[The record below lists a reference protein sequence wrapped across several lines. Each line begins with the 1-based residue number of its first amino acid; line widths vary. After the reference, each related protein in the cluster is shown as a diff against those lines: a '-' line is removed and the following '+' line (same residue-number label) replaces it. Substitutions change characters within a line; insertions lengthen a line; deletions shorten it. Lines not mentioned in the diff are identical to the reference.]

1 MRFPMRSIER
11 IVLLVP
17 LAIAG
22 CAAQTPQPG
31 RGAPAAGE
39 VRAVE
44 TLGPATGANRY
55 YAGNRP
61 PLRPAPLIKL
71 PLGSVRPEGW
81 LRRQLVLESEGFS
94 GKLEEISQFCKFEG
108 NEWTSPAG
116 QGKFGWEEV
125 PYWLRGYVDLGYILQ
140 DQAIIQRANQWL
152 NAVISTQ
159 RPDGYF
165 GSQSNIDSE
174 RVNGMRSRMLDL
186 WPNMTMMF
194 ALRSLYEA
202 TGDARILPFLTR
214 YFRWQTT
221 IPLEDFL
228 SASWQKQRAGDN
240 LDSIY
245 WLYNRTG
252 QPWLL
257 DLARVNH
264 ERTDDWSGG
273 IASWHNVNFAEC
285 FREPA
290 QFFQQSK
297 DARYLNATVRNYD
310 TMRRLYGQVPGGG
323 YAADENARPGFNGPR
338 NGTETCAWAEMM
350 FSDELLV
357 GITGD
362 RLWADRAEEIAFNS
376 FPASMTPDL
385 KGLHYITSPNQ
396 VQLDRANKAPM
407 IQNSGEM
414 FGYDPYG
421 YRCCQHN
428 AAFGWPYFSE
438 HLWMATRDNGLA
450 AVMYAP
456 SQVKAKVADGT
467 EVTLTETTDYP
478 FDESIAIAVETP
490 KAVRFPL
497 VLRVPG
503 WCANPA
509 VSLNG
514 KLVPLAGQDGARGWL
529 VLDRTW
535 SAHDKLVL
543 TLPMKIGVEVW
554 KENRNT
560 VSVSRGPLTY
570 SLKIGERWVRDGGT
584 GEFPAEDVYPTTP
597 WNYGLVLNVR
607 QPEGSFE
614 VLKTGKTAAQPF
626 AVDDTPIEL
635 RAKGRRIP
643 QWKLEP
649 NGMAGEVQP
658 GPVKSDQPVEEITLI
673 PMGAARL
680 RIASFPQIG
689 SGPDAQVW
697 DGPAPIVQASASSHF
712 EPPSAVL
719 DGLVPSNSADRS
731 IPRFVWPQGGGGRGG
746 QGGMWIEYRYSE
758 ARTMGSAEVYWVA
771 DAEGRGCA
779 LPSSWSLE
787 WWDGAAWKPVEG
799 VAAYP
804 TEKDKFN
811 RVRFTPVAA
820 TAIRLRA
827 AAEGRQA
834 VGIFEW
840 RVGE

>member
-1 MRFPMRSIER
+1 MRPISRLACLI
-11 IVLLVP
+11 P
-17 LAIAG
+17 LAIVAVR
-22 CAAQTPQPG
+22 AQT
-31 RGAPAAGE
+31 AASP
-39 VRAVE
+39 VLRSAE
-44 TLGPATGANRY
+44 TPPATGANRY

-61 PLRPAPLIKL
+61 PLAPNPLIKL

-81 LRRQLVLESEGFS
+81 LRHQLVLETKGFS
-94 GKLEEISQFCKFEG
+94 GKLEEISEFCKFEG
-108 NEWTSPAG
+108 NGWTSPQG

-140 DQAIIQRANQWL
+140 DQAIVRRANQWL
-152 NAVISTQ
+152 NAVISTE
-159 RPDGYF
+159 RADGYF
-165 GSQSNIDSE
+165 GSRSNVASD
-174 RVNGMRSRMLDL
+174 RVNGMRTRMLDL
-186 WPNMTMMF
+186 WPNMTMLF

-202 TGDARILPFLTR
+202 TGDRRILPFLTK

-264 ERTDDWSGG
+264 ERTEDWSGG

-290 QFFQQSK
+290 QFFQQAR
-297 DARYLNATVRNYD
+297 DARYLNATARNYD

-350 FSDELLV
+350 FSDEMLV

-362 RLWADRAEEIAFNS
+362 RRWADRAEEIAFNS

-407 IQNSGEM
+407 IQNGGDM
-414 FGYDPYG
+414 FRYNPYG

-438 HLWMATRDNGLA
+438 HLWMATRANGLA
-450 AVMYAP
+450 AVLYAP
-456 SQVKAKVADGT
+456 SQVKAKVADGA
-467 EVTLTETTDYP
+467 EVSLTESTNYP
-478 FDESIAIAVETP
+478 FDDTVAIRVETP
-490 KAVRFPL
+490 KPVAFPL
-497 VLRVPG
+497 VLRVPA
-503 WCANPA
+503 WCSNPS
-509 VSLNG
+509 VSVNG
-514 KLVPLAGQDGARGWL
+514 KALPAPRDVRGWL
-529 VLDRTW
+529 IVDRTW
-535 SAHDKLVL
+535 STSDKLVL
-543 TLPMKIGVEVW
+543 SLPMKIAVTVW

-570 SLKIGERWVRDGGT
+570 SLKIGERWVREGGT
-584 GEFPAEDVYPTTP
+584 DEFPAEEVYPATA
-597 WNYGLVLNVR
+597 WNYGLVVNVR
-607 QPEGSFE
+607 DPQESFQF
-614 VLKTGKTAAQPF
+614 VKTGKTAAQPF
-626 AVDDTPIEL
+626 AVEDSPVML

-658 GPVKSDQPVEEITLI
+658 GPVKSGEPTEDITLI

-680 RIASFPQIG
+680 RISSFPQIG
-689 SGPDAQVW
+689 DGPDAHVW
-697 DGPAPIVQASASSHF
+697 DGPAPMVQASASSHF

-719 DGLVPSNSADRS
+719 DGLAPSSSSDRS
-731 IPRFVWPQGGGGRGG
+731 IPRFVWAQGGGGRLEGG
-746 QGGMWIEYRYSE
+746 TWIEYRYSE
-758 ARTMGSAEVYWVA
+758 PRAVGSADVYWAA
-771 DAEGRGCA
+771 DADGGECA
-779 LPSSWSLE
+779 LPSSWWLE
-787 WWDGAAWKPVEG
+787 WWDGAAWKPVAG
-799 VAAYP
+799 PPAYP
-804 TEKDKFN
+804 IAKDQFN
-811 RVRFTPVAA
+811 AVRFSPVRT
-820 TAIRLRA
+820 TAIRLQVA
-827 AAEGRQA
+827 TQGRQPA
-834 VGIFEW
+834 GILEW
-840 RVGE
+840 RIGE

>member
-1 MRFPMRSIER
+1 MTER
-11 IVLLVP
+11 LVFLIPIVVF
-17 LAIAG
+17 AS
-22 CAAQTPQPG
+22 AAQTQ
-31 RGAPAAGE
+31 APPAPP
-39 VRAVE
+39 VLHAVE
-44 TLGPATGANRY
+44 TPSTKGANSH

-61 PLRPAPLIKL
+61 PLAPNPLIKL

-81 LRRQLVLESEGFS
+81 LRRQLVLETKGFS

-125 PYWLRGYVDLGYILQ
+125 PYWLRGYVDLGYVLG
-140 DQAIIQRANQWL
+140 DEAIVKRANQWL

-165 GSQSNIDSE
+165 GSQSNVDSE
-174 RVNGMRSRMLDL
+174 RVNGVRSHMLDL
-186 WPNMTMMF
+186 WPNMVMLF
-194 ALRSLYEA
+194 PLRSLYEA
-202 TGDARILPFLTR
+202 TGDARIIPFLTK

-221 IPLEDFL
+221 IPLEDLL

-264 ERTDDWSGG
+264 ERTNDWSGG

-290 QFFQQSK
+290 QFFQQAK

-338 NGTETCAWAEMM
+338 NGTETCAWVEMM
-350 FSDELLV
+350 FSDEMLV

-362 RLWADRAEEIAFNS
+362 GTWADRAEEIAFNS

-407 IQNSGEM
+407 IQNSGDM
-414 FGYDPYG
+414 FRYDPYD

-438 HLWMATRDNGLA
+438 YLWMATRDNGLA

-467 EVTLTETTDYP
+467 EVKLTETTSYP
-478 FDESIAIAVETP
+478 FDETIAIAVETP
-490 KAVRFPL
+490 KTVRFPL
-497 VLRVPG
+497 VLRVPA
-503 WCANPA
+503 WCADPS
-509 VSLNG
+509 VSVNG
-514 KLVPLAGQDGARGWL
+514 KALPAPKYARGWL
-529 VLDRTW
+529 VLDRAW
-535 SAHDKLVL
+535 SGNDKIVL
-543 TLPMKIGVEVW
+543 TLPMKIRVEVW

-560 VSVSRGPLTY
+560 VSVSRGPLAY
-570 SLKIGERWVRDGGT
+570 SLKIGERWVREGGT
-584 GEFPAEDVYPTTP
+584 DEFPAQEVYPATP
-597 WNYGLVLNVR
+597 WNYGLVLNVEK
-607 QPEGSFE
+607 PEESFQ
-614 VLKTGKTAAQPF
+614 VVKTGKNAAQPF
-626 AVDDTPIEL
+626 AVEDAPIAL
-635 RAKGRRIP
+635 RARGRRIP

-649 NGMAGEVQP
+649 NGMTGEVEP
-658 GPVKSDQPVEEITLI
+658 GPVKSGEPVEEITLI

-680 RIASFPQIG
+680 RISSFPRIG
-689 SGPDAQVW
+689 DGPDAQVW
-697 DGPAPIVQASASSHF
+697 DGPAPIVRASESSHF
-712 EPPSAVL
+712 EPPSAAF
-719 DGLVPSNSADRS
+719 DGLTPSNSADRS
-731 IPRFVWPQGGGGRGG
+731 IPRFVWPPGER
-746 QGGMWIEYRYSE
+746 GMWIEYRYSE
-758 ARTMGSAEVYWVA
+758 PRTIGSAEVYWAA

-779 LPSSWSLE
+779 LPSSWWLE
-787 WWDGAAWKPVEG
+787 WWDGSAWKPVEG
-799 VAAYP
+799 TAAYP

-811 RVRFTPVAA
+811 RVGFTPVH
-820 TAIRLRA
+820 TMAIRLQA
-827 AAEGRQA
+827 TAQGRQPA
-834 VGIFEW
+834 GILEW

>member
-1 MRFPMRSIER
+1 
-11 IVLLVP
+11 V
-17 LAIAG
+17 
-22 CAAQTPQPG
+22 
-31 RGAPAAGE
+31 
-39 VRAVE
+39 
-44 TLGPATGANRY
+44 
-55 YAGNRP
+55 GNRP
-61 PLRPAPLIKL
+61 PLTPNPLIKL

-81 LRRQLVLESEGFS
+81 LRRQLVLETQGFS

-125 PYWLRGYVDLGYILQ
+125 PYWLRGYLDLGYVLK
-140 DQAIIQRANQWL
+140 DDAIIRRANQWL
-152 NAVISTQ
+152 NAVIATQ

-165 GSQSNIDSE
+165 GSQSNIESE
-174 RVNGMRSRMLDL
+174 RVNGIRSRMLDL
-186 WPNMTMMF
+186 WPNMAMLF
-194 ALRSLYEA
+194 PLRSLYEA
-202 TGDARILPFLTR
+202 TGDARILPFLTK
-214 YFRWQTT
+214 YFRWQST
-221 IPLEDFL
+221 IPLEDL
-228 SASWQKQRAGDN
+228 LPGSWQKQRAGDN

-264 ERTDDWSGG
+264 ERTEDWSGG

-290 QFFQQSK
+290 QFFQQAK
-297 DARYLNATVRNYD
+297 DARYLGATVRNYD

-350 FSDELLV
+350 FSDEMLA

-362 RLWADRAEEIAFNS
+362 GVWADRAEEIAFNS

-396 VQLDRANKAPM
+396 VQLDRGNKAPM

-414 FGYDPYG
+414 FAYNPYG

-456 SQVKAKVADGT
+456 SQVTAKVADGT
-467 EVTLTETTDYP
+467 EVKVTESTDYP
-478 FDESIAIAVETP
+478 FEESIAIVVETP
-490 KAVRFPL
+490 KTVSFPL
-497 VLRVPG
+497 LLRVPG
-503 WCANPA
+503 WCAGPS
-509 VSLNG
+509 VSVNG
-514 KLVPLAGQDGARGWL
+514 KALPAPKDARGWL
-529 VLDRTW
+529 VLDRAW
-535 SAHDKLVL
+535 SAHDKVVLV
-543 TLPMKIGVEVW
+543 LPMKMSVQVW

-570 SLKIGERWVRDGGT
+570 SLKIGERWVRAGGT
-584 GEFPAEDVYPTTP
+584 EEFPAQDVYASTP
-597 WNYGLVLNVR
+597 WNYGLVVNV
-607 QPEGSFE
+607 QKPEESFQ
-614 VLKTGKTAAQPF
+614 VVKTGKIAAQPF
-626 AVDDTPIEL
+626 ASDDVPIML
-635 RAKGRRIP
+635 RAKARRIP

-649 NGMAGEVQP
+649 NGMVGEVQP
-658 GPVKSDQPVEEITLI
+658 GPVRSSEPVEEVTLI

-680 RIASFPQIG
+680 RISSFPQLG
-689 SGPDAQVW
+689 DGADARVW

-712 EPPSAVL
+712 EPPSAAL
-719 DGLVPSNSADRS
+719 DGLVPANSADRS
-731 IPRFVWPQGGGGRGG
+731 IPRFVWARGQAGR
-746 QGGMWIEYRYSE
+746 WIEYRYGES
-758 ARTMGSAEVYWVA
+758 RRITSSEVYWAA
-771 DAEGRGCA
+771 DADGRGC
-779 LPSSWSLE
+779 LPPASWSLQ
-787 WWDGAAWKPVEG
+787 WWDGAGWKPVEG

-811 RVRFTPVAA
+811 RVAFTPVQ
-820 TAIRLRA
+820 TNAIRLYVV
-827 AAEGRQA
+827 EQGRQPA
-834 VGIFEW
+834 GILEW
-840 RVGE
+840 RVNY

>member
-1 MRFPMRSIER
+1 MRPIFRLACLI
-11 IVLLVP
+11 P
-17 LAIAG
+17 LAIVA
-22 CAAQTPQPG
+22 ARAQTTASPVL
-31 RGAPAAGE
+31 RSA
-39 VRAVE
+39 E
-44 TLGPATGANRY
+44 TPPATGANRY

-61 PLRPAPLIKL
+61 PLEPNPLIKL

-81 LRRQLVLESEGFS
+81 LRHQLVLETKGFS
-94 GKLEEISQFCKFEG
+94 GRLEELSEFCKFDG
-108 NEWTSPAG
+108 NGWTSPQG

-140 DQAIIQRANQWL
+140 DQAIVERANQWL

-159 RPDGYF
+159 RADGYF
-165 GSQSNIDSE
+165 GSRSNVESE
-174 RVNGMRSRMLDL
+174 RVNGMRTRMLDL
-186 WPNMTMMF
+186 WPNMTMLF

-202 TGDARILPFLTR
+202 TGDRRILPFLTK

-264 ERTDDWSGG
+264 ERTEDWSGG

-290 QFFQQSK
+290 QFFQQAR

-310 TMRRLYGQVPGGG
+310 TMRRLYGQVPDGG

-350 FSDELLV
+350 FSDEMLV

-362 RLWADRAEEIAFNS
+362 RQWADRAEEIAFNS

-407 IQNSGEM
+407 IQNAGDM
-414 FGYDPYG
+414 FRYNPYG

-450 AVMYAP
+450 AVLYAP
-456 SQVKAKVADGT
+456 SQAKAKVADGA
-467 EVTLTETTDYP
+467 EVSLTESTNYP
-478 FDESIAIAVETP
+478 FDETVTIMVETP
-490 KAVRFPL
+490 KPVAFPL
-497 VLRVPG
+497 VLRVPA
-503 WCANPA
+503 WCSNPS
-509 VSLNG
+509 VSVNG
-514 KLVPLAGQDGARGWL
+514 KALPGPKEVRGWL
-529 VLDRTW
+529 VVDRTW
-535 SAHDKLVL
+535 STNDKLVL
-543 TLPMKIGVEVW
+543 SLPMKIAVTVW

-570 SLKIGERWVRDGGT
+570 SLKIGERWVREGGT
-584 GEFPAEDVYPTTP
+584 DEFPAEEVYPATA
-597 WNYGLVLNVR
+597 WNHGLVVNVR
-607 QPEGSFE
+607 DPQGSFQF
-614 VLKTGKTAAQPF
+614 VKTGKTAAQPF
-626 AVDDTPIEL
+626 AVEDSPVML

-658 GPVKSDQPVEEITLI
+658 GPVR
-673 PMGAARL
+673 AASPP
-680 RIASFPQIG
+680 RISR
-689 SGPDAQVW
+689 
-697 DGPAPIVQASASSHF
+697 SS
-712 EPPSAVL
+712 P
-719 DGLVPSNSADRS
+719 
-731 IPRFVWPQGGGGRGG
+731 
-746 QGGMWIEYRYSE
+746 
-758 ARTMGSAEVYWVA
+758 WVR
-771 DAEGRGCA
+771 RGCA
-779 LPSSWSLE
+779 FL
-787 WWDGAAWKPVEG
+787 
-799 VAAYP
+799 
-804 TEKDKFN
+804 
-811 RVRFTPVAA
+811 RFHRSA
-820 TAIRLRA
+820 TAPMRALGMAPRPWCRLRPA
-827 AAEGRQA
+827 RTSRLLPRFSM
-834 VGIFEW
+834 V
-840 RVGE
+840 

>member
-1 MRFPMRSIER
+1 MRPISRLACLI
-11 IVLLVP
+11 P
-17 LAIAG
+17 LAIVAVR
-22 CAAQTPQPG
+22 AQT
-31 RGAPAAGE
+31 AASP
-39 VRAVE
+39 VLRSAE
-44 TLGPATGANRY
+44 TPPATGANRY

-61 PLRPAPLIKL
+61 PLEPNPLIKL

-81 LRRQLVLESEGFS
+81 LRHQLVLETKGFS
-94 GKLEEISQFCKFEG
+94 GKLEEISEFCKFEG
-108 NEWTSPAG
+108 NGWTSPQG

-140 DQAIIQRANQWL
+140 DQAIVRRANQWL
-152 NAVISTQ
+152 NAVISTE
-159 RPDGYF
+159 RADGYF
-165 GSQSNIDSE
+165 GSRSNVASD
-174 RVNGMRSRMLDL
+174 RVNGMRTRMLDL
-186 WPNMTMMF
+186 WPNMTMLF

-202 TGDARILPFLTR
+202 TGDRRILPFLTK

-264 ERTDDWSGG
+264 ERTEDWSGG

-290 QFFQQSK
+290 QFFQQAR
-297 DARYLNATVRNYD
+297 DARYLNATARNYD

-350 FSDELLV
+350 FSDEMLV

-362 RLWADRAEEIAFNS
+362 RRWADRAEEIAFNS

-407 IQNSGEM
+407 IQNGGDM
-414 FGYDPYG
+414 FRYNPYG

-438 HLWMATRDNGLA
+438 HLWMATRANGLA
-450 AVMYAP
+450 AVLYAP
-456 SQVKAKVADGT
+456 SQVKAKVADGA
-467 EVTLTETTDYP
+467 EVSLTESTNYP
-478 FDESIAIAVETP
+478 FDDTVAIRVETP
-490 KAVRFPL
+490 KPVAFPL
-497 VLRVPG
+497 VLRVPA
-503 WCANPA
+503 WCSNPS
-509 VSLNG
+509 VSVNG
-514 KLVPLAGQDGARGWL
+514 KALPAPRDVRGWL
-529 VLDRTW
+529 IVDRTW
-535 SAHDKLVL
+535 STSDKLVL
-543 TLPMKIGVEVW
+543 SLPMKIAVTVW

-570 SLKIGERWVRDGGT
+570 SLKIGERWVREGGT
-584 GEFPAEDVYPTTP
+584 DEFPAEEVYPATA
-597 WNYGLVLNVR
+597 WNYGLVVNVR
-607 QPEGSFE
+607 DPQESFQF
-614 VLKTGKTAAQPF
+614 VKTGKTAAQPF
-626 AVDDTPIEL
+626 AVEDSPVML

-658 GPVKSDQPVEEITLI
+658 GPVKSGEPTEDITLI

-680 RIASFPQIG
+680 RISSFPQIG
-689 SGPDAQVW
+689 DGPDAHVW
-697 DGPAPIVQASASSHF
+697 DGPAPMVQASASSHF

-719 DGLVPSNSADRS
+719 DGLAPSSSSDRS
-731 IPRFVWPQGGGGRGG
+731 IPRFVWAQGGGGRREGG
-746 QGGMWIEYRYSE
+746 TWIEYRYSE
-758 ARTMGSAEVYWVA
+758 PRAVGSADVYWAA
-771 DAEGRGCA
+771 DADGGECA
-779 LPSSWSLE
+779 LPSSWWLE
-787 WWDGAAWKPVEG
+787 WWDGAAWKPVAG
-799 VAAYP
+799 PPAYP
-804 TEKDKFN
+804 IAKDQFN
-811 RVRFTPVAA
+811 AVRFSPVRT
-820 TAIRLRA
+820 TAIRLQVA
-827 AAEGRQA
+827 TQGRQPA
-834 VGIFEW
+834 GILEW
-840 RVGE
+840 RIGE

>member
-1 MRFPMRSIER
+1 MRPISRLACLI
-11 IVLLVP
+11 P
-17 LAIAG
+17 LAIVAVR
-22 CAAQTPQPG
+22 AQT
-31 RGAPAAGE
+31 AASP
-39 VRAVE
+39 VLRSAE
-44 TLGPATGANRY
+44 TPPATGANRY

-61 PLRPAPLIKL
+61 PLEPNPLIKL

-81 LRRQLVLESEGFS
+81 LRHQLVLETKGFS
-94 GKLEEISQFCKFEG
+94 GKLEEISEFCKFEG
-108 NEWTSPAG
+108 NGWTSPQG

-140 DQAIIQRANQWL
+140 DQAIVRRANQWL
-152 NAVISTQ
+152 NAVISTE
-159 RPDGYF
+159 RADGYF
-165 GSQSNIDSE
+165 GSRSNVASD
-174 RVNGMRSRMLDL
+174 RVNGMRTRMLDL
-186 WPNMTMMF
+186 WPNMTMLF

-202 TGDARILPFLTR
+202 TGDRRILPFLTK

-264 ERTDDWSGG
+264 ERTEDWSGG

-290 QFFQQSK
+290 QFFQQAR
-297 DARYLNATVRNYD
+297 DARYLNATARNYD

-350 FSDELLV
+350 FSDEMLV

-362 RLWADRAEEIAFNS
+362 RRWADRAEEIAFNS

-407 IQNSGEM
+407 IQNGGDM
-414 FGYDPYG
+414 FRYNPYG

-438 HLWMATRDNGLA
+438 HLWMATRANGLA
-450 AVMYAP
+450 AVLYAP
-456 SQVKAKVADGT
+456 SQVKAKVADGA
-467 EVTLTETTDYP
+467 EVSLTESTNYP
-478 FDESIAIAVETP
+478 FDETVAIRVETP
-490 KAVRFPL
+490 KPVAFPL
-497 VLRVPG
+497 VLRVPA
-503 WCANPA
+503 WCSNPS
-509 VSLNG
+509 VSVNG
-514 KLVPLAGQDGARGWL
+514 KALPAPRDVRGWL
-529 VLDRTW
+529 IVDRTW
-535 SAHDKLVL
+535 STSDKLVL
-543 TLPMKIGVEVW
+543 SLPMKIAVTVW

-570 SLKIGERWVRDGGT
+570 SLKIGERWVREGGT
-584 GEFPAEDVYPTTP
+584 DEFPAEEVYPATA
-597 WNYGLVLNVR
+597 WNYGLVVNVR
-607 QPEGSFE
+607 DPQESFQF
-614 VLKTGKTAAQPF
+614 VKTGKTAAQPF
-626 AVDDTPIEL
+626 AVEDSPVML

-658 GPVKSDQPVEEITLI
+658 GPVKSGEPTEDITLI

-680 RIASFPQIG
+680 RISSFPQIG
-689 SGPDAQVW
+689 DGPDAHVW
-697 DGPAPIVQASASSHF
+697 DGPAPMVQASASSHF

-719 DGLVPSNSADRS
+719 DGLAPSSSSDRS
-731 IPRFVWPQGGGGRGG
+731 IPRFVWAQGGGGRREGG
-746 QGGMWIEYRYSE
+746 TWIEYRYSE
-758 ARTMGSAEVYWVA
+758 PRAVGSADVYWAA
-771 DAEGRGCA
+771 DADGGECA
-779 LPSSWSLE
+779 LPSSWWLE
-787 WWDGAAWKPVEG
+787 WWDGAAWKPVAG
-799 VAAYP
+799 PPAYP
-804 TEKDKFN
+804 IAKDQFN
-811 RVRFTPVAA
+811 AVRFSPVRT
-820 TAIRLRA
+820 TAIRLQVA
-827 AAEGRQA
+827 TQGRQPA
-834 VGIFEW
+834 GILEW
-840 RVGE
+840 RIGE